1 MTAAAARVTG
11 ASKGGAA
18 KGIAA
23 KGGAAKGGAKAAA
36 GAAFKGA
43 AGKASKGGA
52 AKGGAANGAKACPL
66 PAAAP
71 PPNQALAELLPSKAG
86 RAVVTYNHYKGEFKI
101 DDDGA
106 MAWADIDEEYCISF
120 VFTGD
125 FSVALVTDQG
135 EAIHMADG
143 KFAGLADGSRYTLQ
157 VKEDPKTAAAGGTP
171 CVEQFCRVCYVLP
184 VCDTFSCS
192 CHLDT
197 CLTLPTTLCRH
208 SGGRIQGGGGAQ
220 EGVA

>member
-1 MTAAAARVTG
+1 VTAAAARVTG

-18 KGIAA
+18 KGGAA
-23 KGGAAKGGAKAAA
+23 KGGAAKGGGKAAA
-36 GAAFKGA
+36 GGAAKGA

-52 AKGGAANGAKACPL
+52 AKGAAAKGAKASPL

-71 PPNQALAELLPSKAG
+71 PENQAPAEPLPAAPPPPSKAG
-86 RAVVTYNHYKGEFKI
+86 RAVVAYNHYKGEFQI

-106 MAWADIDEEYCISF
+106 MAWAHIDEEYCISF

-125 FSVALVTDQG
+125 FAVALVTDQG

-157 VKEDPKTAAAGGTP
+157 VTEDPKTAAAGGTP
-171 CVEQFCRVCYVLP
+171 CVERFCLLRAGRL
-184 VCDTFSCS
+184 
-192 CHLDT
+192 
-197 CLTLPTTLCRH
+197 RH
-208 SGGRIQGGGGAQ
+208 
-220 EGVA
+220 V

>member
-1 MTAAAARVTG
+1 MGGTGDREHAGPDGARAVMIQCQGAAAKIVTAAAARVTG
-11 ASKGGAA
+11 ASKGGTT
-18 KGIAA
+18 
-23 KGGAAKGGAKAAA
+23 KGGAAKGGGKAVA
-36 GAAFKGA
+36 GATSKGA

-52 AKGGAANGAKACPL
+52 AKGGAANGAKASPL

-71 PPNQALAELLPSKAG
+71 PPNQAPAELLPSKAG
-86 RAVVTYNHYKGEFKI
+86 RAVVAYNHYKGEFKI

-171 CVEQFCRVCYVLP
+171 CVELFCLLRAARLRY
-184 VCDTFSCS
+184 
-192 CHLDT
+192 
-197 CLTLPTTLCRH
+197 
-208 SGGRIQGGGGAQ
+208 I
-220 EGVA
+220 